1 MWSLLNSPQHLKFR
15 QIFIA
20 APLMFAKTA
29 NYIDRVANS
38 NEDPNESEDNQIKY
52 WMGLND
58 WIQGLSSNYF
68 SRLIETALS
77 SY

>member
-1 MWSLLNSPQHLKFR
+1 
-15 QIFIA
+15 
-20 APLMFAKTA
+20 MFAKTA
-29 NYIDRVANS
+29 NYIDRVANA

-52 WMGLND
+52 WIGLND